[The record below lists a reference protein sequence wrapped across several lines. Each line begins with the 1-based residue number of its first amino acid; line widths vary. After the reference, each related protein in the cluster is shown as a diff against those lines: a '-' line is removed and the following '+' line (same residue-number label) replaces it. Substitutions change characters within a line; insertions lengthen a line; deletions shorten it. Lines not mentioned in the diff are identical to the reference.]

1 MGVSDFSVLDKN
13 SSILK
18 GKNIDIVK
26 ESQSTCSFSIT
37 RSIDNSADDAQF
49 LIRLM
54 VAAIKFVCVE
64 MQQTTDWMISYL

>member
-1 MGVSDFSVLDKN
+1 MSDFSALDKN

-18 GKNIDIVK
+18 GKNIDIAK

-37 RSIDNSADDAQF
+37 RSINNSVDDAQF

-54 VAAIKFVCVE
+54 GAAIKCVCVCVE
-64 MQQTTDWMISYL
+64 MQQTADWMISYL